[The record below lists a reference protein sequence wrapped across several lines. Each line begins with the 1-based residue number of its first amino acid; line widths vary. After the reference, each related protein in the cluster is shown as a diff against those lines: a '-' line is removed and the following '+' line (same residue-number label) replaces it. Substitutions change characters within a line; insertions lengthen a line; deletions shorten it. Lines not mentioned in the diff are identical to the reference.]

1 MFYSQDLKNRTISF
15 HGGAVTVTSQ
25 VMTTQMFRVQNK
37 MTREILNNIFKV
49 KAIQYLGKM
58 FGAFHIS

>member
-1 MFYSQDLKNRTISF
+1 MLYSQDLKNRTISF
-15 HGGAVTVTSQ
+15 PGGVVTVTSQ
-25 VMTTQMFRVQNK
+25 VMTTQNFRVQNK

>member
-1 MFYSQDLKNRTISF
+1 MFYSQDLKNRTISV

-25 VMTTQMFRVQNK
+25 VMATQMFRVQNK